1 MKKKI
6 FVISLACVLQAALLS
21 SCFLLTMPPA
31 EDQSGQGTDTSSSEP
46 ASTPEQQ
53 PESEESSA
61 SEEPAEPQEEKGVFH
76 LDDADVKITG
86 FEVDSTTVSDW
97 EDREAVIVLY
107 DFTNTSDE
115 PVDPSTTWAFCV
127 EATQETDAAIMDLD
141 ICLSFDEKYDEA
153 YDMAHNEIKPGA
165 TVSCMAA
172 YYMEDS
178 SSPVTLTVT
187 ESLFGDELGQAVFD
201 PANAQ

>member
-1 MKKKI
+1 
-6 FVISLACVLQAALLS
+6 
-21 SCFLLTMPPA
+21 
-31 EDQSGQGTDTSSSEP
+31 
-46 ASTPEQQ
+46 
-53 PESEESSA
+53 
-61 SEEPAEPQEEKGVFH
+61 
-76 LDDADVKITG
+76 
-86 FEVDSTTVSDW
+86 
-97 EDREAVIVLY
+97 
-107 DFTNTSDE
+107 
-115 PVDPSTTWAFCV
+115 
-127 EATQETDAAIMDLD
+127 MDLD